1 MQLIK
6 TIMTYD
12 RRNVFV
18 LGLMGL
24 AVLVILFLL
33 FSAFNL
39 VSVRAQNNTNK
50 DTNNT
55 AISQQSKNNNNSF
68 SFLTYREPDI
78 GIKLKYPSNWIKEE
92 NGLER
97 KMHSIA
103 RFFLMHT
110 DVHDRTNTTFAE
122 LDIRIY
128 TQNATTDILSE
139 VKQINNHPSLVILK
153 SYQNPALG
161 FFVLSALD
169 KKLGLDELQIWRVI
183 PTKQILVEMLFVAD
197 PVDYSRYLAVDKK
210 IMKSLEI
217 TY

>member
-6 TIMTYD
+6 IFTTYD
-12 RRNVFV
+12 RRNAYV

-55 AISQQSKNNNNSF
+55 TISQQSKNNNNSI
-68 SFLTYREPDI
+68 SFLNYREPDL
-78 GIKLKYPSNWIKEE
+78 GVKLKYPSNWLKEE

-122 LDIRIY
+122 LDIRIFA
-128 TQNATTDILSE
+128 QNATTDILSE
-139 VKQINNHPSLVILK
+139 VKQINNNPSQVILK
-153 SYQNPALG
+153 SYKKPALE
-161 FFVLSALD
+161 FLVLSTLE
-169 KKLGLDELQIWRVI
+169 KKLGLEELQVWSVI
-183 PTKQILVEMLFVAD
+183 PTKQILVELLYVAD
-197 PVDYSRYLAVDKK
+197 PVDYSRYLAVAKK
-210 IMKSLEI
+210 IMESLEI
-217 TY
+217 TH